1 MQPVQPQIPAEE
13 MTEAPAPSWR
23 RKLGTLLFI
32 VVCFEVGLFLL
43 VFPWAQYWRN
53 NFIAGATP
61 WVHELWNNNFFRGA
75 LSGLGVL
82 NLYISIAEVLRLRR
96 RPADRLKVSML

>member
-1 MQPVQPQIPAEE
+1 MRPVEPQTRIEE
-13 MTEAPAPSWR
+13 ASEAPASNWR
-23 RKLGTLLFI
+23 RKLGAVLFI

-53 NFIAGATP
+53 NSIAASSP

-82 NLYISIAEVLRLRR
+82 NLYISIAEIVRLRR